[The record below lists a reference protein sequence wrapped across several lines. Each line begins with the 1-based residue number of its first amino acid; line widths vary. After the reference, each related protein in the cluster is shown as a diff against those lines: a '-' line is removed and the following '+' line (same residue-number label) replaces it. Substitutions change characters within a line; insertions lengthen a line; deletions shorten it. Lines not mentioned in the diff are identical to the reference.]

1 MITSTTTTTTT
12 TVKGA
17 ESIAPPDRPDKAEEK
32 PKRELNAVKAAIEE
46 KQQQAEEEPVVDRKA
61 AAETVAQALKMDF
74 PSNSALEIAVNEQ
87 DDGFVYR
94 AVDRDTGEV
103 LKQFP
108 AEEVLSRLER
118 LDRMQG
124 LAVDGQV

>member
-1 MITSTTTTTTT
+1 MITSTTTPLTR
-12 TVKGA
+12 GA
-17 ESIAPPDRPDKAEEK
+17 EPVAPTSRPDKAEEK
-32 PKRELNAVKAAIEE
+32 PKQETRAALAVIEE
-46 KQQQAEEEPVVDRKA
+46 KRQQEAEEPVVDREA
-61 AAETVAQALKMDF
+61 AAETVAAALDMDL
-74 PSNSALEIAVNEQ
+74 PANSALEIAVNDQ

-94 AVDRDTGEV
+94 AVDRETGEV

-118 LDRMQG
+118 LNRFQG